1 MSLAIRASVHAP
13 QRGASGARAP
23 RSGSLGAIPSRKR
36 ATCHAFGMSAPLFE
50 AIGDASTPEGSPRG
64 DPPRLSRRAAL
75 SMSASVSLLGLGVA
89 TTARCDAR
97 PADMDPSAKEAL
109 SLARLAYA
117 EPDAEI
123 AVDAWDEVVRLAAAA
138 ADAGT
143 PLPEETV
150 SLWLAARANPLGL
163 ALFLL
168 VCACVPLGVIAG
180 FRGWSLDA
188 VIERFSLNRWGL
200 ALAGCA
206 VALWI
211 ARFAAV
217 L

>member
-150 SLWLAARANPLGL
+150 SLWLAARADCL
-163 ALFLL
+163 A
-168 VCACVPLGVIAG
+168 
-180 FRGWSLDA
+180 SLRRWADA
-188 VIERFSLNRWGL
+188 
-200 ALAGCA
+200 
-206 VALWI
+206 
-211 ARFAAV
+211 
-217 L
+217 